1 MFAFLWI
8 GFAIA
13 VGVWASN
20 RGRHGFGWF
29 LIACAI
35 SPILAGVFLA
45 VTKNKATEAEK
56 PTSIVE
62 THVRCEQCAEF
73 VLPQAKICKHCGAN
87 LEYDFDHIE
96 HKKDKNNS
104 KNELLV
110 TDWILIVVIGLVL
123 IAGISQIKWKESNIW
138 KLYFYWD

>member
-45 VTKNKATEAEK
+45 VTKNKATEEEK
-56 PTSIVE
+56 PTSIEE
-62 THVRCEQCAEF
+62 THVRCVQCAEF
-73 VLPQAKICKHCGAN
+73 VLPQAKICKHCGATLN
-87 LEYDFDHIE
+87 PDMDFE
-96 HKKDKNNS
+96 MRLQKDKRKTQKEDRNN
-104 KNELLV
+104 LIIG
-110 TDWILIVVIGLVL
+110 ILFIVGLVA
-123 IAGISQIKWKESNIW
+123 IAKLISQW
-138 KLYFYWD
+138 

>member
-1 MFAFLWI
+1 MFPFLWI

-20 RGRHGFGWF
+20 RGRHGLGWF

-45 VTKNKATEAEK
+45 VTKNIATEAEK
-56 PTSIVE
+56 PTSIEE

-73 VLPQAKICKHCGAN
+73 VLPQAKICKHCGIALN
-87 LEYDFDHIE
+87 PDMNFEMRLQ
-96 HKKDKNNS
+96 KDKSKTKKEDRNN
-104 KNELLV
+104 
-110 TDWILIVVIGLVL
+110 LIIGFLFIVGLVA
-123 IAGISQIKWKESNIW
+123 IAKLLSQ
-138 KLYFYWD
+138 

>member
-1 MFAFLWI
+1 MFPFLWI

-45 VTKNKATEAEK
+45 VIQNNAQF
-56 PTSIVE
+56 
-62 THVRCEQCAEF
+62 RCWQCAEF
-73 VLPQAKICKHCGAN
+73 VLKQARKCKHCDAELSPSFN
-87 LEYDFDHIE
+87 YQ
-96 HKKDKNNS
+96 DKS
-104 KNELLV
+104 QIKQVGRKLLV
-110 TDWILIVVIGLVL
+110 TDIVMIVILGILL
-123 IAGISQIKWKESNIW
+123 INLI
-138 KLYFYWD
+138 YFETK